1 MRRRDFIT
9 LLGGAVAFW
18 PVSTR
23 AQQTATAVR
32 RIAVL
37 LRVAKDDPDA
47 QRDLEAFREEL
58 QKLGWMTDRT
68 IRIEYRY
75 ASGDAAQMQTYA
87 AEMVRLPAEV
97 VLASGSLAVAAMQQ
111 ETQSTPIVFV
121 RVADPLSQGIVTS
134 LAHPGGNV
142 TGFASLE
149 YSMSGK
155 WLDLLKAIA
164 PRLVRVSLMFNPTTA
179 PYGPGFLRA
188 LETAAPSF
196 GVKPTS
202 ALIYDQTEI
211 EGIMSALGQDAGGG
225 LIVVPDAFTDVYREQ
240 IIALAASHRV
250 PTIYGY
256 RYFAAAGGLM
266 SYGVSSVNL
275 FRRAATYV
283 DRILK
288 GEKPADLPVQQ
299 PTKFEFVINLKTA
312 KALALT
318 APEGLLNAA
327 DEVIE

>member
-9 LLGGAVAFW
+9 VLGGTVAFW
-18 PVSTR
+18 PLSAR
-23 AQQTATAVR
+23 AQQPATSVR

-47 QRDLEAFREEL
+47 QHDLQAFGEEL
-58 QKLGWMTDRT
+58 QKLGWKTGKT
-68 IRIEYRY
+68 ILIEYRY
-75 ASGDAAQMQTYA
+75 ASADAAQMQAYA
-87 AEMVRLPAEV
+87 AEVVRLPAEV
-97 VLASGSLAVAAMQQ
+97 VLAGGSLAVAALRQ
-111 ETQSTPIVFV
+111 ETQRTPIVFV
-121 RVADPLSQGIVTS
+121 RVADPLSQGIVAS
-134 LAHPGGNV
+134 LARPGGNV

-149 YSMSGK
+149 YAMSGK

-164 PRLVRVSLMFNPTTA
+164 PRVVRVSLMFNPTAA

-196 GVKPTS
+196 AVRASG
-202 ALIYDQTEI
+202 ALMHEPAEI
-211 EGIMSALGQDAGGG
+211 EGIISALGQDAAGG

-240 IIALAASHRV
+240 IIALAARYRV

-266 SYGVSSVNL
+266 SYGVSSANI
-275 FRRAATYV
+275 FRRAAAYV

-288 GEKPADLPVQQ
+288 GEKPADLPVQR
-299 PTKFEFVINLKTA
+299 PNTFELVINLKTA
-312 KALALT
+312 KALGLTVPPSLIAL
-318 APEGLLNAA
+318 A
-327 DEVIE
+327 DEIIE